1 MTTDGRSRERTVH
14 FVAYPFVLRR
24 QGFTVVRIFQLRSC
38 AAITVAVGSL
48 AFATSAGAATLSVDD
63 DGQDCPAAG
72 FTSIQSAVDAAASG
86 DTVAVC
92 AGDYAEG
99 SGTVGSNALT
109 ITKNLTIKGAG
120 ADLVTISPKASGP
133 TGGQIMEAGTPELR
147 NGIGDVL
154 VAAGSPTQPITVNLS
169 GITVDGYAPGGK
181 PVAVEAGVVFLDAK
195 GSIERSRVTNSVTSE
210 GNTAFNQSGGY
221 RGTQPGIGIVQTSAA
236 RVPQSDG
243 TRTLKITAT
252 RVDKYNKVGVLI
264 DGAQGDT
271 APYVASGAT
280 NRGEFL
286 ADQIV
291 GRTQCIN
298 YLATGDCSSVG
309 GVQNSALTD
318 GPLFGQDGIRVT
330 AGARAQITGSLISQ
344 NLVNGTGSPVRG
356 GSTNNS
362 ALTQGA
368 GIRLVGATMTTA
380 PVSAGLHRTY
390 NSSVI
395 SSNITDNAYGALNYQ
410 NDGVTPNTGTTS
422 DTGTSNVFFA
432 QNNWWGQR
440 IGVAAN
446 VGPAISPTANPPW
459 PENPVG
465 GAAAT
470 DAINGGAT
478 SNSVAFFPYR
488 SGVQSATG
496 DPSVPFDMYDL
507 GSLTAAT
514 AGGEFPVQ
522 DAPFPVYDAAPT
534 VALAAS
540 ATSVDAG
547 GSVTLTATA
556 SDDFGVKSVK
566 FYDGGVLVGS
576 ATKPAYTQAVT
587 IPADATCGSTR
598 QYTVVAKD
606 SIDQSAASTA
616 TPVTVT
622 CPAPP
627 TPPTPPTPP
636 APPVTPPTVKFV
648 AVPTTIKAAT
658 TVSLDVTAGAG
669 VKSVQF
675 RLGNRV
681 LCTDT
686 TAPYSCKITPTG
698 ADVGKQSLVATV
710 TDNEG
715 NTAVSTTSVTVP
727 KFKAAVSLKV
737 KSKKVAGGKKKRT
750 ITGTVK
756 RPAGVTAAQGC
767 KGKVTMVI
775 KQSGRSLLN
784 QQVTVSKKCTF
795 SRSVTASS
803 KKLSFSVSAKFGGNT
818 VLTTASTTRRFS

>member
-1 MTTDGRSRERTVH
+1 V
-14 FVAYPFVLRR
+14 VYPFVLLR

-63 DGQDCPAAG
+63 DGQDCPAAA
-72 FTSIQSAVDAAASG
+72 FTSIQAAVDAAAPG

-99 SGTVGSNALT
+99 NGQVGTNALT
-109 ITKNLTIKGAG
+109 ITKSLSIKGAG
-120 ADLVTISPKASGP
+120 ADLVSISPKASGP
-133 TGGQIMEAGTPELR
+133 TGGQIMESGTPDLR

-154 VAAGSPTQPITVNLS
+154 VAAGAPSQPITVNLS

-181 PVAVEAGVVFLDAK
+181 PVAVEAGVVYLDAK

-210 GNTAFNQSGGY
+210 GNTAYTQPGGY

-252 RVDKYNKVGVLI
+252 RVDKYNKIGVLI

-271 APYVASGAT
+271 PPLVASGAI
-280 NRGEFL
+280 NRGEFQ

-309 GVQNSALTD
+309 GVQNSALAD

-330 AGARAQITGSLISQ
+330 SGARAQITGSLISQ

-356 GSTNNS
+356 GTTNNG

-368 GIRLVGATMTTA
+368 GIRLIGATMTTA
-380 PVSAGLHRTY
+380 PVSAGLRRTF
-390 NSSVI
+390 NTSVT
-395 SSNITDNAYGALNYQ
+395 SSNITDNAYGALNYKL
-410 NDGVTPNTGTTS
+410 DGTSPNTGLVANIGSTG

-440 IGVAAN
+440 ITVAPN
-446 VGPAISPTANPPW
+446 NGPAISPTTNPPW

-465 GAAAT
+465 GAATT

-478 SNSVAFFPYR
+478 SDSVAFFPYR

-496 DPSVPFDMYDL
+496 DPSVPFDMYNL
-507 GSLTAAT
+507 ATLPAAT

-522 DAPFPVYDAAPT
+522 DAPFPVNDAAPT
-534 VALAAS
+534 AALSAS
-540 ATSVDAG
+540 VSSVDAG

-566 FYDGGVLVGS
+566 FYDGGVLVGT
-576 ATKPAYTQAVT
+576 ATKPPYTQAVT
-587 IPADATCGSTR
+587 VPAAAVCGSTR

-606 SIDQSAASTA
+606 SIDQSAASA
-616 TPVTVT
+616 VTPVTVT
-622 CPAPP
+622 CP
-627 TPPTPPTPP
+627 TPPTPPV
-636 APPVTPPTVKFV
+636 PPVAAPTVKFV
-648 AVPTTIKAAT
+648 SAPTTIKAAT
-658 TVSLDVTAGAG
+658 TVNLDVTAGAG
-669 VKSVQF
+669 VKSVQL

-681 LCTDT
+681 VCTVT
-686 TAPYSCKITPTG
+686 AAPYSCKITPTG

-710 TDNEG
+710 TDKAG
-715 NTAVSTTSVTVP
+715 TTAVATVSVTVP
-727 KFKAAVSLKV
+727 KFKPTVSLKI

-767 KGKVTMVI
+767 KGKVTVVI